1 MSDYDDA
8 IWEQV
13 PEDADPP
20 PSELSA
26 WVRSLGPARSALDLG
41 CGDGR
46 LTGRLAADDVV
57 GADVSAV
64 ALARAQ
70 RRHPD
75 VAFVKIEPNRPL
87 PFEDS
92 EFDLV
97 LCADTLEH
105 VQDVQLFLSE
115 VRRVL
120 EPGGE
125 LALSTP
131 AHGRRTG
138 LRVLT
143 GGFEE
148 SFDPLSPH
156 IRFLTRR
163 SLRTLLDEMGFDLV
177 ELRKQGAAL
186 RARAT
191 R

>member
-13 PEDADPP
+13 PEETEPP
-20 PSELSA
+20 AGELSA

-46 LTGRLAADDVV
+46 LTGRLAADEVV
-57 GADVSAV
+57 GADVSGV
-64 ALARAQ
+64 ALERAR

-75 VAFVKIEPNRPL
+75 IEFVPLEANRPL

-92 EFDLV
+92 SFDLV

-105 VQDVQLFLSE
+105 VQDVQLLLSE

-125 LALSTP
+125 LAVSTP
-131 AHGRRTG
+131 AHGRLTG
-138 LRVLT
+138 LKILA
-143 GGFEE
+143 GGFEDT
-148 SFDPLSPH
+148 FDPLSPH
-156 IRFLTRR
+156 IRFLTAR
-163 SLRTLLDEMGFDLV
+163 SLRALLDSMGFDVVRLD
-177 ELRKQGAAL
+177 RKGPAL
-186 RARAT
+186 LARAT